1 MSVEEGGS
9 ERGFAA
15 CWRNQGERSR
25 AAGWAPAK
33 AWVAEAQE
41 RENESG
47 KVELWGRADGLKV
60 VLAIYFIPSHTS
72 VMGNHGQR
80 TSKIHCLSPPPLFLF
95 VVINPPPQRVRFCK
109 RATCLGR
116 VALLRMQSAFVVWS
130 QAEVQYAFLLC
141 LDIPDYIHNWK
152 GKWDR
157 RFQ

>member
-47 KVELWGRADGLKV
+47 KVEL
-60 VLAIYFIPSHTS
+60 
-72 VMGNHGQR
+72 
-80 TSKIHCLSPPPLFLF
+80 
-95 VVINPPPQRVRFCK
+95 
-109 RATCLGR
+109 
-116 VALLRMQSAFVVWS
+116 
-130 QAEVQYAFLLC
+130 
-141 LDIPDYIHNWK
+141 
-152 GKWDR
+152 
-157 RFQ
+157 